1 MIEDL
6 DLPPILAEIAE
17 VAGVVAALQVANAK
31 GGTVAYFRAADNLAP
46 GYWLVDAV
54 GLDAARKIIERFGPG
69 AIEIPL
75 GPLAGNRNSLWTA
88 IQKALKEGKSV
99 ATVARLVGVH
109 ARTVRRHKS
118 GQFGTVPDD
127 QQGRL
132 F

>member
-1 MIEDL
+1 MIEGL
-6 DLPPILAEIAE
+6 DLPPILTEIAE

-31 GGTVAYFRAADNLAP
+31 GGGPAYFRAADNLEP

-54 GLDAARKIIERFGPG
+54 GLEAAQKIIKRFGAG
-69 AIEIPL
+69 TIEIPL
-75 GPLAGNRNSLWTA
+75 GPLAGNRNRLWTA
-88 IQKALKEGKSV
+88 IQKALKDGESV

-109 ARTVRRHKS
+109 VRTVHRHKS
-118 GQFGTVPDD
+118 GRFGNVPDE